1 MSSPEPQPQTP
12 STAPFAPG
20 APVQQ
25 VPPPAPQAPPT
36 ATYDH
41 ALRAAPAWWRGVVA
55 IVLLVIGFLIL
66 SFVFGMLAFA
76 VDLATGEYTLEEVAS
91 GLITLTP
98 ATMLANNLS
107 LAALIPAAMLI
118 QWAVFGVRP
127 RWLSSVE
134 GRFRWRWM
142 GRLAL
147 IIVPV
152 WIVYVGGSLL
162 LSPLEPIVV
171 DGTMIAMLAIVIL
184 TTPLQSAGEEYGAR
198 GLIQRSVG
206 SWFRSPLAA
215 FIVGTIVSGA
225 VFASVHFAGDPWLI
239 AYYFVFGAS
248 MSFAARGTGG
258 LEAPV
263 LIHATNNVLLL
274 VPTALMSQTDQ
285 VFERGEGAGGP
296 FMLLP
301 MALCIAA
308 ALVSTWWGR
317 RNGVTASAP
326 LPPTRARRQAVTPP
340 PPTGGQLVAPA
351 DAAGSPG
358 WAGSPMPASDR
369 APQATPPET
378 ASQTPPQAPP
388 QAPPR

>member
-1 MSSPEPQPQTP
+1 MTNPGQHPQTP
-12 STAPFAPG
+12 SPFPSTTPASG
-20 APVQQ
+20 PVDAA
-25 VPPPAPQAPPT
+25 VPQRQL

-41 ALRAAPAWWRGVVA
+41 ALRAAPAWWRGA
-55 IVLLVIGFLIL
+55 LALLLLVVGFLIL
-66 SFVFGMLAFA
+66 SIALGGIALIIDV
-76 VDLATGEYTLEEVAS
+76 ATGAYSLDDVAN
-91 GLITLTP
+91 GLMTLTP
-98 ATMLANNLS
+98 VTMLANNLS
-107 LAALIPAAMLI
+107 LAALIPVSMLI

-134 GRFRWRWM
+134 GRFRWRWF
-142 GRLAL
+142 GRLSL

-152 WIVYVGGSLL
+152 WIVYVGASVL
-162 LSPLEPIVV
+162 LSPLEPVV
-171 DGTMIAMLAIVIL
+171 FDGTMLAMLAVVIL

-206 SWFRSPLAA
+206 SWFARPVTA
-215 FIVGTIVSGA
+215 FVVGTVVSGA

-296 FMLLP
+296 FMLIP
-301 MALCIAA
+301 MALCVAA
-308 ALVSTWWGR
+308 AVVTTWWGR
-317 RNGVTASAP
+317 RNGVTATAP
-326 LPPTRARRQAVTPP
+326 LPPSRVTEQQGTPP
-340 PPTGGQLVAPA
+340 AAMAAPV
-351 DAAGSPG
+351 
-358 WAGSPMPASDR
+358 
-369 APQATPPET
+369 ATPTQLPT
-378 ASQTPPQAPP
+378 TPQDPSA
-388 QAPPR
+388 APPR

>member
-1 MSSPEPQPQTP
+1 MTSPEQLPQTP
-12 STAPFAPG
+12 SPSPSAG
-20 APVQQ
+20 PV
-25 VPPPAPQAPPT
+25 

-41 ALRAAPAWWRGVVA
+41 ALRAAPAWWRGAVA
-55 IVLLVIGFLIL
+55 ILLLVVGFLL
-66 SFVFGMLAFA
+66 CSLVFGLLGFL
-76 VDLATGEYTLEEVAS
+76 VDIATGASTMDDVAN
-91 GLITLTP
+91 GIITLTP

-107 LAALIPAAMLI
+107 LAALIPASMLI
-118 QWAVFGVRP
+118 QWAIFGVRP

-152 WIVYVGGSLL
+152 WIVYVGGSFL

-171 DGTMIAMLAIVIL
+171 DGTMIAMLAVVIL
-184 TTPLQSAGEEYGAR
+184 TTPLQSAGEEFGAR

-206 SWFRSPLAA
+206 SWFRRPLPA

-248 MSFAARGTGG
+248 MSLAARGTGG

-301 MALCIAA
+301 MALCVAA
-308 ALVSTWWGR
+308 ALVSIWWGR
-317 RNGVTASAP
+317 RNGVVASAP
-326 LPPTRARRQAVTPP
+326 LPPTRGARKAAAPQPIQLPMDSQAAMPP
-340 PPTGGQLVAPA
+340 QV
-351 DAAGSPG
+351 
-358 WAGSPMPASDR
+358 PMPTQ
-369 APQATPPET
+369 APLQSQGET
-378 ASQTPPQAPP
+378 TAPIGESGTAPTQTPPV
-388 QAPPR
+388 APPR